1 MKTPKT
7 VASFELEATC
17 SSITEREWDKL
28 MEGATKANVL
38 TVENL
43 IRTHHTTDKWFVGKL
58 NPYRKDCF
66 KTKTHIIYTHSG
78 IEYFFRYAV

>member
-7 VASFELEATC
+7 VTNFTLEATC

-28 MEGATKANVL
+28 TKGATKADVK
-38 TVENL
+38 TVERL
-43 IRTHHTTDKWFVGKL
+43 IREHHTADKWFTGPT

-78 IEYFFRYAV
+78 IEYFFRYSA